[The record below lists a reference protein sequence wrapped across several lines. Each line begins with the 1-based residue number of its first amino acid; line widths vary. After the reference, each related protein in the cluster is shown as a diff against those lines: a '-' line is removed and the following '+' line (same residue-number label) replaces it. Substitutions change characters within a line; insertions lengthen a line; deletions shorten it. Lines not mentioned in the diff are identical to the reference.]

1 MNDRKVLVVM
11 PAKDEEAAIGDV
23 LDKISSEYPSL
34 DVLVVDD
41 GSEDSSATI
50 AREKGALVVSHGKN
64 QGIAAAIQTGRIHA
78 LDHGYDFIVF
88 CDADGQHNASDI
100 GKILTPLL
108 NGEADFVVGSR
119 QLGSYAGHESFPL
132 KLARY
137 LCFIAISLVTRKR
150 ITDPTSGFKGW
161 NRKVIQHLKTVYET
175 SNKLHLSTTNDM
187 EEILI
192 ARKGG
197 ARIDEVPVKMLNRE
211 GESEIYTTRNLL
223 RFFTLYPWQLTRT
236 VWRNLYIK

>member
-41 GSEDSSATI
+41 GSEDSSAAI
-50 AREKGALVVSHGKN
+50 AREKGALVVSHGSN

-108 NGEADFVVGSR
+108 NGAADFVVGSR

-236 VWRNLYIK
+236 VWRNLW